1 MTQGVKSTKKKTEE
15 LAVQAARWL
24 NTVFDV
30 LKDLELKADH
40 SELEGLRPNV
50 EEIHKCATS
59 GASVCVI

>member
-30 LKDLELKADH
+30 LKELELKANH
-40 SELEGLRPNV
+40 TELEGLRPNMV
-50 EEIHKCATS
+50 ELHKCA
-59 GASVCVI
+59 ASRVSYG